1 MTKSLEINLTA
12 KVKAAGWAGKIG
24 PGDLDDILCGIN
36 IKSHPSLLVGIEHRD
51 DSSVYKLSDEIAIVQ
66 SLDFFTPIV
75 DDPYTFGQITA
86 ANALSDIYAMGA
98 QPVTALN
105 IVAFPIDD
113 MDKRILKDILRGGID
128 KINESGAVLAGG
140 HSIKDD
146 ELKYGLSVTGI
157 VHPDKLISNKGARP
171 GDVLILSK
179 ALGTGIV
186 ATALKRKIALSEQ
199 LDAMTASMIQLNKYA
214 AEVAVKYQ
222 VHAMTDVTG
231 YGLVGHLLEMLD
243 SSGMDATIFT
253 EKLPL
258 LPGAMEW
265 ANKKVIPGG
274 LVTNL
279 KYYKPRLDLGPGVSE
294 SMEYLTVD
302 PQTSGGLLISTPAA
316 SAERLLQELHANGVD
331 QARII
336 GQITQASD
344 KPRITLQ

>member
-1 MTKSLEINLTA
+1 M
-12 KVKAAGWAGKIG
+12 
-24 PGDLDDILCGIN
+24 
-36 IKSHPSLLVGIEHRD
+36 
-51 DSSVYKLSDEIAIVQ
+51 YKLSDEIAIVQ

-222 VHAMTDVTG
+222 VNAMTDVTG

-336 GQITQASD
+336 GEITQASD

>member
-1 MTKSLEINLTA
+1 M
-12 KVKAAGWAGKIG
+12 
-24 PGDLDDILCGIN
+24 
-36 IKSHPSLLVGIEHRD
+36 
-51 DSSVYKLSDEIAIVQ
+51 YKLSDEIAIVQ

-279 KYYKPRLDLGPGVSE
+279 KYYKPRLDLGPEVSE